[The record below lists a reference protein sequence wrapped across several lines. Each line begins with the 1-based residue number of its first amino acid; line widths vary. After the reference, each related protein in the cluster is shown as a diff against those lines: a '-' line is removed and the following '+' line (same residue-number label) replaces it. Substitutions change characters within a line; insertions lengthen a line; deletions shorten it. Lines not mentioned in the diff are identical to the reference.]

1 WEKVAEELDEL
12 RELVD
17 GDASDERK
25 EEELGDLLF
34 AIVNHARLSGINPE
48 NALARTNAKFI
59 RRFQGVEK
67 ALEAEGSSLVD
78 ATLEEMDVHWERIKK
93 EERAR

>member
-1 WEKVAEELDEL
+1 MA
-12 RELVD
+12 
-17 GDASDERK
+17 AMSDMNQRPDDQQ

-34 AIVNHARLSGINPE
+34 AIVNHARMSGINPE

-59 RRFQGVEK
+59 RRLQGVEQ

-78 ATLEEMDVHWERIKK
+78 ATLEEMDAHWNRIKK
-93 EERAR
+93 EEQA